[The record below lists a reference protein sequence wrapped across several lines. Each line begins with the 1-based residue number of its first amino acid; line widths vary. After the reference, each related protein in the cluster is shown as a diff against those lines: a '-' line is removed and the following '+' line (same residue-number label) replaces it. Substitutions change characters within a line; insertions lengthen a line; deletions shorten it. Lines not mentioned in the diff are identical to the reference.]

1 MYNKIVIIVILAYV
15 CSSCFSVHVDSALE
29 NAATQ
34 IVDKLIPIREKETES
49 LRIRVEDIYIKI
61 DNKNITTK
69 ETEYMTLMLRHYLNE
84 LGTGITTLTFD
95 DEASLRELK
104 RQRGDLYDENR
115 RANLGE
121 FEGAQIILKGE
132 IKALPDQINAQC
144 LFLELG
150 DIEKNSLVATY
161 YQDGF
166 ELQSSVFEDFNV
178 EDLIID
184 KWTDDRLRYDKDGI
198 WITRLDGYL
207 IHIDQ
212 WVDEYVD
219 KKYEDASYDSLKKIY
234 ETYLDELDLETH
246 YEAGGIERP
255 YKIGLVEIVK
265 NTVKVSPSKNKILWA
280 ELAIIYKNDYRG
292 NDVIYTVVAYL
303 AISNI
308 DGRNKCQHV
317 PIVIYR
323 DKKSD
328 IDDLCVEWQ
337 SDEIIEIEI
346 EGVFYFGNVTRR
358 SYEEGSYT
366 IAISDDNTAYGC
378 QKN

>member
-1 MYNKIVIIVILAYV
+1 M
-15 CSSCFSVHVDSALE
+15 F
-29 NAATQ
+29 
-34 IVDKLIPIREKETES
+34 
-49 LRIRVEDIYIKI
+49 
-61 DNKNITTK
+61 
-69 ETEYMTLMLRHYLNE
+69 
-84 LGTGITTLTFD
+84 
-95 DEASLRELK
+95 
-104 RQRGDLYDENR
+104 
-115 RANLGE
+115 
-121 FEGAQIILKGE
+121 
-132 IKALPDQINAQC
+132 
-144 LFLELG
+144 
-150 DIEKNSLVATY
+150 
-161 YQDGF
+161 
-166 ELQSSVFEDFNV
+166 
-178 EDLIID
+178 
-184 KWTDDRLRYDKDGI
+184 
-198 WITRLDGYL
+198 
-207 IHIDQ
+207 
-212 WVDEYVD
+212 
-219 KKYEDASYDSLKKIY
+219 
-234 ETYLDELDLETH
+234 
-246 YEAGGIERP
+246 ERP